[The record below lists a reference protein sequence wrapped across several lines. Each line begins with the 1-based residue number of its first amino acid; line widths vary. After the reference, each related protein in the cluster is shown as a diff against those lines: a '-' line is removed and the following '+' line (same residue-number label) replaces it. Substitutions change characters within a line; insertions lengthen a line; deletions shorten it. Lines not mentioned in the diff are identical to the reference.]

1 LRRDVHL
8 ISSTKRRASE
18 AERLQMSFSM
28 QHNCG
33 EPAGYSI
40 RREA

>member
-1 LRRDVHL
+1 
-8 ISSTKRRASE
+8 
-18 AERLQMSFSM
+18 M

-40 RREA
+40 RREAWCATRCRAAAGILDGHGNDG